1 MKRKK
6 LEQSGLLAIQLLR
19 RNKLKHG
26 HPFMI
31 NSHKLPD
38 DQCYLEYPD
47 GSIQLVTMC
56 RSKKDF
62 EVIRELSTEEQTS
75 IRNMLQPA

>member
-19 RNKLKHG
+19 KNKLKHG
-26 HPFMI
+26 HSFMI
-31 NSHKLPD
+31 NSNKLPD
-38 DQCYLEYPD
+38 DQCYLEHPD
-47 GSIQLVTMC
+47 GSMQVVTMS

-62 EVIRELSTEEQTS
+62 EVIRELSKEEQSS
-75 IRNMLQPA
+75 IRKMLQSA

>member
-6 LEQSGLLAIQLLR
+6 LEKSGLLAIQILR
-19 RNKLKHG
+19 RNKLAHG

-31 NSHKLPD
+31 NSYKLPE
-38 DQCYLEYPD
+38 DQCYLEYPN
-47 GSIQLVTMC
+47 GSIQVVTIC
-56 RSKKDF
+56 RNKKDF
-62 EVIRELSTEEQTS
+62 EVIRELSIEEQIS